1 MGLLRLQMRK
11 ISKFLNL
18 SSSEQGLLI
27 RAWILLGL
35 IRLGLELFPFST
47 LRKLLD
53 RLRPKLGSLK
63 KEFSEEQLVWSVT
76 VVSRYIPK
84 ATCLAQALTTQLL
97 LQQAGYQAC
106 LHIGVTEAE
115 EGRIEAH
122 AWVESQGRILSGGS
136 NISKYTLLLA
146 LE

>member
-1 MGLLRLQMRK
+1 MRR

-18 SSSEQGLLI
+18 SSAEQRFLI
-27 RAWILLGL
+27 RAWILLGV

-53 RLRPKLGSLK
+53 RLRPKLGSFK

-84 ATCLAQALTTQLL
+84 ATCLAQALAAQLL
-97 LQQAGYQAC
+97 LQQAGHQAC
-106 LHIGVTEAE
+106 LHIGVEEA
-115 EGRIEAH
+115 GKGGIKAH
-122 AWVESQGRILSGGS
+122 AWVESQGRILIGGIDL
-136 NISKYTLLLA
+136 NRYTHLLA

>member
-1 MGLLRLQMRK
+1 MRR
-11 ISKFLNL
+11 IRKFLNL
-18 SSSEQGLLI
+18 SSGERRLLI
-27 RAWILLGL
+27 RAWILLGV

-53 RLRPKLGSLK
+53 RLRIKLGSLK

-84 ATCLAQALTTQLL
+84 ATCLAQALTSQFL
-97 LQQAGYQAC
+97 LQQAGHQAC
-106 LHIGVTEAE
+106 LHIGVTEAD

-122 AWVESQGRILSGGS
+122 AWVESQGRILVGGS
-136 NISKYTLLLA
+136 DLHRYTHLLA

>member
-1 MGLLRLQMRK
+1 MRR
-11 ISKFLNL
+11 IRKFFNL
-18 SSSEQGLLI
+18 SSGERRLLI
-27 RAWILLGL
+27 RAWILLGV

-53 RLRPKLGSLK
+53 RLRIKLGSLK

-84 ATCLAQALTTQLL
+84 ATCLAQALTSQFL
-97 LQQAGYQAC
+97 LQQAGHQAC
-106 LHIGVTEAE
+106 LHIGVTEAD
-115 EGRIEAH
+115 EGCLKAH
-122 AWVESQGRILSGGS
+122 AWVESQGRILIGGFD
-136 NISKYTLLLA
+136 IDRYTHLLA

>member
-1 MGLLRLQMRK
+1 MRR
-11 ISKFLNL
+11 IRKFLNL
-18 SSSEQGLLI
+18 SSAEQHLLI
-27 RAWILLGL
+27 KAWILLGV

-53 RLRPKLGSLK
+53 RLRIKLGSLK

-84 ATCLAQALTTQLL
+84 ATCLAQALTMQLL
-97 LQQAGYQAC
+97 LQQGGRSAC
-106 LHIGVTEAE
+106 LHIGVTEDE
-115 EGRIEAH
+115 DGHLKAH
-122 AWVESQGRILSGGS
+122 AWVESQGRILMGGFDLHR
-136 NISKYTLLLA
+136 YTHLLA